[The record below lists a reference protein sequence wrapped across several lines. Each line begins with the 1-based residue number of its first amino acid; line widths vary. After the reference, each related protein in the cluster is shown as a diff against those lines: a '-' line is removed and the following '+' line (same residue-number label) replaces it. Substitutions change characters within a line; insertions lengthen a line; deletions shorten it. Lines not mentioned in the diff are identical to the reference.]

1 LKRFCV
7 ACGADLILFGQIRGA
22 PPISIELA
30 IGKTRSAALY
40 QESRQTLQGTINAG
54 RPPAITVKETMQGGV
69 SIRIV
74 GIVVG
79 PVGVSGFD
87 TSKDV
92 EIL

>member
-1 LKRFCV
+1 
-7 ACGADLILFGQIRGA
+7 
-22 PPISIELA
+22 
-30 IGKTRSAALY
+30 
-40 QESRQTLQGTINAG
+40 
-54 RPPAITVKETMQGGV
+54 MQGGV